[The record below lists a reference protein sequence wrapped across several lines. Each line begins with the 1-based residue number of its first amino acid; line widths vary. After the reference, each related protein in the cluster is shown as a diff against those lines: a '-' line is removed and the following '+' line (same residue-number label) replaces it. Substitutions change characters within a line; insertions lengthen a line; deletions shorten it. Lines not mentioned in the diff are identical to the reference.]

1 MMVEYI
7 LDWMEQRGIF
17 AASEQEQ
24 QRMEAGIR
32 QCIREN
38 GVPED
43 TCRDYFRCY
52 MKRVLGRIDKKDLKE
67 YLMLYPAV
75 SEVQQI
81 AIEYQAKGAVPEKE
95 KKALYQR
102 MYELYQSGLED
113 RYIPED
119 VVARMLGA

>member
-7 LDWMEQRGIF
+7 LDWMEQQGIF
-17 AASEQEQ
+17 AASEEEQ
-24 QRMEAGIR
+24 RRMEAGIR

-52 MKRVLGRIDKKDLKE
+52 MKRILGRIDKKDLKE

-81 AIEYQAKGAVPEKE
+81 AIEYQAKGAVSEPG

-113 RYIPED
+113 RYVPKD
-119 VVARMLGA
+119 VVDRMLGA